1 MSQSNTLSFE
11 EKLEDLISSGWQIV
25 SVMHFVKQ
33 STYTVPGRW
42 RITLRL
48 LHSPTIFGM
57 GWGQSLEASLSSALA
72 DHAKQVAL
80 LSRPAKPKEL
90 SLDDLDL

>member
-1 MSQSNTLSFE
+1 MTFE
-11 EKLEDLISSGWQIV
+11 EKLEDLISSGWQII

-33 STYTVPGRW
+33 STYTAPARW

-57 GWGQSLEASLSSALA
+57 GWGQSLEASLSDALA

-80 LSRPAKPKEL
+80 HSRAHAPKPKEL